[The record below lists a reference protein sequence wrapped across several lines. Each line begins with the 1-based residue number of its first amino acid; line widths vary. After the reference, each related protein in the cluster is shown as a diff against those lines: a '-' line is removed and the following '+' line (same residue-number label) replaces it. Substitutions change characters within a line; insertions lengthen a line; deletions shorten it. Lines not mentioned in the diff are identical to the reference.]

1 MLPTAEQIKQ
11 FLVGTILP
19 PIAGAAATWVVGT
32 HVLALFAIS
41 HDQLAYEITQILTFG
56 VVSGISWLTAHHI
69 LTGSYKPET
78 PAVPPL

>member
-1 MLPTAEQIKQ
+1 MPTASEIKQ

-19 PIAGAAATWVVGT
+19 PIAGVAATWIVGT

-56 VVSGISWLTAHHI
+56 VTTGVAWLTSHHI
-69 LTGSYKPET
+69 LTGSYKADT